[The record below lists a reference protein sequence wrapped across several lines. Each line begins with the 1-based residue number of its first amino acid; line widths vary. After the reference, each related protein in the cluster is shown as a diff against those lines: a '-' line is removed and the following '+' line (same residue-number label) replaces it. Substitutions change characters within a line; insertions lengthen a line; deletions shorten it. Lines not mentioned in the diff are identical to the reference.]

1 MPTPFVSP
9 PDEMAGLGL
18 FLDIQRDAVLAQL
31 EGLSDA
37 DAIRSPTS
45 SSLSMLTIVKHL
57 AFVDRR
63 WFQLAV
69 AGRDI
74 PGLWPPADPGE
85 ELRVDPGDTVESIT
99 ELYKAVIA
107 ESRAIAA
114 GAEAAASCHPAEM
127 GINVRWVMLHMIEET
142 ARHAGHADIIREAI
156 DGKVGT

>member
-9 PDEMAGLGL
+9 ATEMEALAL
-18 FLDIQRDAVLAQL
+18 FLDIQRQAVLAKL
-31 EGLSDA
+31 DGLDEDQA
-37 DAIRSPTS
+37 RQRPTP
-45 SSLSMLTIVKHL
+45 SSLCLLTIVKHL

-85 ELRVDPGDTVESIT
+85 ELRVDAGDSVGSIRALYESI
-99 ELYKAVIA
+99 AA
-107 ESRAIAA
+107 ESRAIASV
-114 GAEAAASCHPAEM
+114 ASPDDPCHPADT

-156 DGKVGT
+156 DGRVGT

>member
-9 PDEMAGLGL
+9 PDEMAGLAL
-18 FLDIQRDAVLAQL
+18 FLDIQRAAVLAKL
-31 EGLSDA
+31 EGLSDR
-37 DAIRSPTS
+37 DAVRTPTA

-85 ELRVDPGDTVESIT
+85 ELRVDPGDTVESIKN
-99 ELYKAVIA
+99 LYETVIA
-107 ESRAIAA
+107 ESREIAA
-114 GAEAAASCHPAEM
+114 AAIPDDPCHPADT

-142 ARHAGHADIIREAI
+142 ARHAGHADVIREAI